1 MAIILF
7 SIVASMVLGCIVW
20 LVIGDKFPLAAEVK
34 FPPLNNITIYVLL
47 LIIPVYAIVFTT
59 F

>member
-20 LVIGDKFPLAAEVK
+20 LVIGDKFPLDAEVK

-47 LIIPVYAIVFTT
+47 LIIPVYVIVFIT

>member
-7 SIVASMVLGCIVW
+7 SIVASMVLGSIVW
-20 LVIGDKFPLAAEVK
+20 LVIGDRFPLHEAVK
-34 FPPLNNITIYVLL
+34 FPPLNNIVIYVLL
-47 LIIPVYAIVFTT
+47 LIIPVYVVVFAT